1 MKKTLFSLLSILV
14 ISNIYA
20 QEEQQTVTTGIE
32 DRVITTAVP
41 FLLISGDARASGLGD
56 QGVATSP
63 DAFSQ
68 QWNPA
73 KFAFAEIQN
82 GVGVSY
88 VPYLRELVSDINLG
102 VLSYYN
108 RLNERSAVAG
118 SLRYF
123 GQGEVELRD
132 TPEQQ
137 PRIEEPNELGLDL
150 TYALR
155 LSERF
160 SMAVTGR
167 YIRSDLRIGINGD
180 GQAANSFGVDIS
192 AFYQSE
198 EIAYS
203 DFDGRWRGGINISNI
218 GPKIKY
224 DDAGQENFIPTNFKA
239 GAGFDFILDGDN
251 TVGVYGEINK
261 LLVPTPPVLYENVE
275 TDQLTEESEQAL
287 EDYEN
292 TSSFGAIFSSWSD
305 APGGFSEELK
315 EITWSLGAEYWYR
328 ESFAFRL
335 GYFNESEVKGF
346 RKFVTLGAGF
356 KYNAI
361 DIDASYLFS
370 TAKAVNNPLEG
381 SLRFSLTF
389 NFGEDYNER

>member
-1 MKKTLFSLLSILV
+1 
-14 ISNIYA
+14 
-20 QEEQQTVTTGIE
+20 
-32 DRVITTAVP
+32 
-41 FLLISGDARASGLGD
+41 
-56 QGVATSP
+56 
-63 DAFSQ
+63 
-68 QWNPA
+68 
-73 KFAFAEIQN
+73 
-82 GVGVSY
+82 
-88 VPYLRELVSDINLG
+88 
-102 VLSYYN
+102 
-108 RLNERSAVAG
+108 
-118 SLRYF
+118 
-123 GQGEVELRD
+123 
-132 TPEQQ
+132 
-137 PRIEEPNELGLDL
+137 
-150 TYALR
+150 
-155 LSERF
+155 
-160 SMAVTGR
+160 R

-198 EIAYS
+198 EIVYS
-203 DFDGRWRGGINISNI
+203 DFNGRWRGGINISNI

-261 LLVPTPPVLYENVE
+261 LLVPTPPELTYIVSE
-275 TDQLTEESEQAL
+275 DGSRGPLTEESQRDL
-287 EDYEN
+287 EDYQK
-292 TSSFGAIFSSWSD
+292 TSPFGAIFSSWTD

-389 NFGEDYNER
+389 SFGEDYNER

>member
-1 MKKTLFSLLSILV
+1 MKKTFILFLGFV
-14 ISNIYA
+14 FISNYISA
-20 QEEQQTVTTGIE
+20 QENSEAPTIS

-41 FLLISGDARASGLGD
+41 FLLISGDARASGMGD
-56 QGVATSP
+56 QGVATSA

-88 VPYLRELVSDINLG
+88 VPYLRELVTDINIG
-102 VLSYYN
+102 VLTYYN
-108 RLNERSAVAG
+108 RLNEKSAVAG

-123 GQGEVELRD
+123 GQGEVELRQ
-132 TPEQQ
+132 TPE
-137 PRIEEPNELGLDL
+137 EEPYIEQPNEFALDL

-167 YIRSDLRIGINGD
+167 YIRSDLKIGYGSGD
-180 GQAANSFGVDIS
+180 GSAANSIGADIS

-198 EIAYS
+198 EIAYG
-203 DFDGRWRGGINISNI
+203 DFDGRWRGGVNISNI

-224 DDAGQENFIPTNFKA
+224 DDSGQENFIPTNFKA
-239 GAGFDFILDGDN
+239 GLGFDFILDADN
-251 TVGVYGEINK
+251 TIGAYGEMNK
-261 LLVPTPPVLYENVE
+261 LLVPTPSDSNGDNRITNDDDWYS
-275 TDQLTEESEQAL
+275 ES
-287 EDYEN
+287 
-292 TSSFGAIFSSWSD
+292 SIGAIFSSWSD

-328 ESFAFRL
+328 DSFAFRV
-335 GYFNESEVKGF
+335 GYFNESEEKGF
-346 RKFVTLGAGF
+346 RKFLTLGAGF

-361 DIDASYLFS
+361 NVDASYLFS
-370 TAKAVNNPLEG
+370 TAKAVTNPLEG

-389 NFGEDYNER
+389 NFGETYSEY